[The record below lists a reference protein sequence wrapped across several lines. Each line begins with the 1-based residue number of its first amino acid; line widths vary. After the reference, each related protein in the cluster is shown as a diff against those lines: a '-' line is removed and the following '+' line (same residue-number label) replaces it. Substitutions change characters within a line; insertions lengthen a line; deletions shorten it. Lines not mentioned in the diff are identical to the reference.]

1 MKVNFRD
8 KELKISGTLEI
19 PKVFGRY
26 KSKFIEEYLSNAVAN
41 ALGDL
46 AHPKHLAEL
55 SMLNDYLLDK
65 KRALISNTAVT
76 KAVS

>member
-1 MKVNFRD
+1 MKINFKDRG
-8 KELKISGTLEI
+8 LKISGALEI
-19 PKVFGRY
+19 PKEFGRY
-26 KSKFIEEYLSNAVAN
+26 KGKFIEGYLSNAIAN

-55 SMLNDYLLDK
+55 IMLNDYLLEK